1 MNQRVVSLM
10 DVLAPPGNDWLKEI
24 SRRRS
29 DLPAGVHVVLRRR
42 HRRALNSM
50 MTLRI
55 MSTTRQAMRW
65 VGCERTL
72 STIDCAISPV

>member
-29 DLPAGVHVVLRRR
+29 DLPVGVHVVRFSDADDEL
-42 HRRALNSM
+42 AGE
-50 MTLRI
+50 TEAE
-55 MSTTRQAMRW
+55 STKSRSRKA
-65 VGCERTL
+65 
-72 STIDCAISPV
+72 A

>member
-29 DLPAGVHVVLRRR
+29 DLPAGVHVVRFSDADDEL
-42 HRRALNSM
+42 
-50 MTLRI
+50 
-55 MSTTRQAMRW
+55 AMETEAESSKSRP
-65 VGCERTL
+65 RK
-72 STIDCAISPV
+72 AA

>member
-29 DLPAGVHVVLRRR
+29 DLPAGVHVVRFSDADDEL
-42 HRRALNSM
+42 AGDGDTENSKP
-50 MTLRI
+50 R
-55 MSTTRQAMRW
+55 SRKA
-65 VGCERTL
+65 
-72 STIDCAISPV
+72 A

>member
-29 DLPAGVHVVLRRR
+29 DLPAGVHVVRFSDADDETAEDSEARGAKSR
-42 HRRALNSM
+42 SHKKMA
-50 MTLRI
+50 
-55 MSTTRQAMRW
+55 A
-65 VGCERTL
+65 
-72 STIDCAISPV
+72 